1 MSLIL
6 DEILKDQT
14 MNTMDLKREDFESIY
29 ANFLGIIKFLENSI
43 EETEFTKKVVALK
56 VPSDFRI
63 ITIRTASKYIEKKE
77 VQQ

>member
-1 MSLIL
+1 
-6 DEILKDQT
+6 
-14 MNTMDLKREDFESIY
+14 MDLKREDFVWIY